1 MKICSPFY
9 DGRLLQLNSKYGKL
23 MSGKKIEK
31 KVTVG
36 NRMGLHARPASCI
49 ATILADYPEA
59 EVTLARP
66 DDFEN
71 AADCHSVLSLM
82 ILAAGQGTELIL
94 SGSGEGAAE
103 AVRRIEACFTAN
115 FDEGR

>member
-1 MKICSPFY
+1 
-9 DGRLLQLNSKYGKL
+9 
-23 MSGKKIEK
+23 MSGEKIEK

-49 ATILADYPEA
+49 AMILADYPEA

-66 DDFEN
+66 DDLEN
-71 AADCHSVLSLM
+71 AADCHSVLALM
-82 ILAAGQGTELIL
+82 ILAAGQGTELVL

-103 AVRRIEACFTAN
+103 AVRRVEACFAAN
-115 FDEGR
+115 FDEAC

>member
-1 MKICSPFY
+1 MNGKK
-9 DGRLLQLNSKYGKL
+9 LQQNSKYGKF
-23 MSGKKIEK
+23 MSGERIEK

-59 EVTLARP
+59 EVTLGRP
-66 DDFEN
+66 DDLEN

-82 ILAAGQGTELIL
+82 ILAAGQGTNLIL
-94 SGSGEGAAE
+94 SGSGEGAEE
-103 AVRRIEACFTAN
+103 AVRRIEACFVAN
-115 FDEGR
+115 FDEEC

>member
-9 DGRLLQLNSKYGKL
+9 NGKLLQLNSKYGKL
-23 MSGKKIEK
+23 MSGEKIEK

-49 ATILADYPEA
+49 ATILAKYPEA

-66 DDFEN
+66 GEPDD

-94 SGSGEGAAE
+94 SGSGEGAAD
-103 AVRRIEACFTAN
+103 AVRQIEACFAAN
-115 FDEGR
+115 FDEGC

>member
-1 MKICSPFY
+1 
-9 DGRLLQLNSKYGKL
+9 
-23 MSGKKIEK
+23 MSGERIEK

-59 EVTLARP
+59 EVTLGRP
-66 DDFEN
+66 DDLEN

-82 ILAAGQGTELIL
+82 ILAYHLR
-94 SGSGEGAAE
+94 GAE
-103 AVRRIEACFTAN
+103 VRRYIFREVLMFRVAKGNSNPMQYVRVRRRLQADSCKALRTQDHFS
-115 FDEGR
+115 ERPP